1 MSDWLIYGANG
12 YTGTLI
18 AKEAVSRGLRPVL
31 AGRSRAMAEMATR
44 LGLPHRI
51 FGLDDAAAV
60 REGLAGMT
68 AVLHCAGPFA
78 HTYRAVAD
86 ACLAGHVHYLDV
98 TGEIGVFEG
107 LAALDA
113 AARAANVMLLPG
125 VGFDVVP
132 SDCLAAHLKRRLP
145 AATRLALG
153 FQPGG
158 GVSRGTA
165 ATMAENLD
173 RGGAIRRGGVLR
185 PVPAAWRTRS
195 IDFGRGPVTAM
206 TIPWGDVS
214 TAYHSTGI
222 PDVEV
227 YVAAPWRLRT
237 AARLSRWFGWLL
249 RSGPVQRWLKGRIRS
264 GPPGPSD
271 EQRARGRSLLWG
283 EACDAAGRCVV
294 SRLEGPEGY
303 TLTAQAAVR
312 VVEHVLAG
320 RVAPGFQTP
329 SRLLGPDF
337 VLELPGVTRTDEG

>member
-18 AKEAVSRGLRPVL
+18 AKEAVSRGLRPML
-31 AGRSRAMAEMATR
+31 AGRSQAVAEMATR
-44 LGLPHRI
+44 LGLRHRV
-51 FGLDDAAAV
+51 FGLDDAATV

-145 AATRLALG
+145 AATHLALG
-153 FQPGG
+153 FQTRG

-165 ATMAENLD
+165 TTMAENVAK
-173 RGGAIRRGGVLR
+173 GGLVRRGGKLVR
-185 PVPAAWRTRS
+185 VPPGWRFRA
-195 IDFGRGPVTAM
+195 IDFGAGRTTAM

-227 YVAAPWRLRT
+227 YMAVPPT
-237 AARLSRWFGWLL
+237 AR
-249 RSGPVQRWLKGRIRS
+249 
-264 GPPGPSD
+264 
-271 EQRARGRSLLWG
+271 
-283 EACDAAGRCVV
+283 
-294 SRLEGPEGY
+294 
-303 TLTAQAAVR
+303 
-312 VVEHVLAG
+312 
-320 RVAPGFQTP
+320 
-329 SRLLGPDF
+329 
-337 VLELPGVTRTDEG
+337 

>member
-1 MSDWLIYGANG
+1 MSNWLIYGANG

-31 AGRSRAMAEMATR
+31 AGRSQAVAEMATR
-44 LGLPHRI
+44 LGLPHRV

-98 TGEIGVFEG
+98 TGEIAVFEG
-107 LAALDA
+107 LAALDG

-132 SDCLAAHLKRRLP
+132 SDCLAAHLKRCLP

-153 FQPGG
+153 FQPCG

-173 RGGAIRRGGVLR
+173 RGGAIRRGGALR
-185 PVPAAWRTRS
+185 PVPAAWRTRT
-195 IDFGRGPVTAM
+195 IDFGRGPVIAM

-222 PDVEV
+222 PDIEV
-227 YVAAPWRLRT
+227 YVAVPWRLRT

-271 EQRARGRSLLWG
+271 AQRARGRSLLWG

-312 VVEHVLAG
+312 VVEQVLAG
-320 RVAPGFQTP
+320 RVVPGFQTP